1 LFFPCILHSP
11 AGKVK
16 MSHNIAAI
24 DVHKKL
30 LVVVIANSG
39 KPDVILQSRKFGTG
53 AAELRHLLV
62 WLSQYEV
69 VEAVMES
76 TAQYWK
82 PVWMELEPHMRLH
95 LAQAQSNKARKGR
108 KSDLADAK
116 RLLRRFVA
124 GELDLSFIPEPEQR
138 VWRMVTRGRLQLIRE
153 RVQLQNQ
160 IESLLEEGRIKLS
173 SVITDLLGA
182 SGRRILRAMANGAAD
197 PEALAALGDRH
208 LKCGLPAL
216 VDALTGSMGN
226 IHRRLLAQHLDRIEL
241 IDRQI
246 EELNQ
251 TAALQMQ
258 RYQEAVTR
266 LIEIPGIGAEAAQEI
281 LAEIGPEAAAFP
293 SSAQLASW
301 IGVCP
306 GSDESAGEN
315 HSGRCAKGNRFL
327 RRLLSQAS
335 QAAARTKGSHLESVF
350 KRLVVRLGYV
360 KAIWAIAHRICIIVW
375 KILHQGDRFIEF
387 SEARNPKAIQ
397 RAINHHLKA
406 LRRLGYA
413 IPQPAVAARA

>member
-1 LFFPCILHSP
+1 
-11 AGKVK
+11 
-16 MSHNIAAI
+16 MSHNIASI

-30 LVVVIANSG
+30 LVVVIASSD
-39 KPDVILQSRKFGTG
+39 KPDVPLQSRKFGGG
-53 AAELRHLLV
+53 AAELRHLLT
-62 WLSQYEV
+62 WLTEYEV
-69 VEAVMES
+69 IEAVMES

-95 LAQAQSNKARKGR
+95 LAQAQSNKAPKGR

-116 RLLRRFVA
+116 RLLRRFAA
-124 GELDLSFIPEPEQR
+124 GELMLSFIPEPEQR
-138 VWRMVTRGRLQLIRE
+138 AWRMVTRGRLQLVRE

-173 SVITDLLGA
+173 SVVSDLLGA
-182 SGRRILRAMANGAAD
+182 SGRRILRALAEGNTN
-197 PEALAALGDRH
+197 PEALAALGDSK

-216 VDALTGSMGN
+216 VDALTGSMGE

-251 TAALQMQ
+251 TAASQMQ
-258 RYQEAVTR
+258 KYQEAVTR
-266 LIEIPGIGAEAAQEI
+266 LIEVPGIGAEAAQEI

-293 SSAQLASW
+293 SAGQLASW

-327 RRLLSQAS
+327 RRLLCQSA
-335 QAAARTKGSHLESVF
+335 QAAVRTRGSHLESVF
-350 KRLVVRLGYV
+350 KRLVVRLGYA
-360 KAIWAIAHRICIIVW
+360 KAVWAIAHRICIIVW
-375 KILHQGDRFIEF
+375 KILHKGDRFIEF
-387 SEARNPKAIQ
+387 SEARNPKAIR
-397 RAINHHLKA
+397 RAINLHLKA

-413 IPQPAVAARA
+413 IPQPDVAARG

>member
-1 LFFPCILHSP
+1 
-11 AGKVK
+11 

-30 LVVVIANSG
+30 LVVVIASSA
-39 KPDVILQSRKFGTG
+39 KPDVSLQSRRFASA
-53 AAELRHLLV
+53 AAELHHLLT

-69 VEAVMES
+69 TEAVMES

-95 LAQAQSNKARKGR
+95 LAQAQSNKARTGR

-124 GELDLSFIPEPEQR
+124 GELALSFIPEPEQR
-138 VWRMVTRGRLQLIRE
+138 AWRIVTRGRLQLIRE

-160 IESLLEEGRIKLS
+160 IESLLEEGGIKLS
-173 SVITDLLGA
+173 SVITDLLGK
-182 SGRRILRAMANGAAD
+182 SGRRILRAMANGTVS
-197 PEALAALGDRH
+197 PEDLAALGDQH
-208 LKCGLPAL
+208 LKCGVAAL
-216 VDALTGSMGN
+216 VDALTGSMQP
-226 IHRRLLAQHLDRIEL
+226 IHRRLLTQLLDRIEL

-251 TAALQMQ
+251 MAAAQMQ
-258 RYQEAVTR
+258 TYQEAVTR

-281 LAEIGPEAAAFP
+281 LAEIGPQAAAFP

-327 RRLLSQAS
+327 RRLLAQAA

-360 KAIWAIAHRICIIVW
+360 KAIWAIAHRICVIVW
-375 KILHQGDRFIEF
+375 KVLHKGARFIEF
-387 SEARNPKAIQ
+387 SQARNPKAIQ
-397 RAINHHLKA
+397 RAITHHLKA

-413 IPQPAVAARA
+413 IPLPAVAHPK

>member
-1 LFFPCILHSP
+1 
-11 AGKVK
+11 
-16 MSHNIAAI
+16 MSHNIAGI

-30 LVVVIANSG
+30 LVVVIADSA
-39 KPDVILQSRKFGTG
+39 KPDVPLQSRKFGTG
-53 AAELRHLLV
+53 AAELRHLSA

-69 VEAVMES
+69 AEAVMES
-76 TAQYWK
+76 TAQYWR

-95 LAQAQSNKARKGR
+95 LAQAQSNRAPKGR
-108 KSDLADAK
+108 KSDLADTK
-116 RLLRRFVA
+116 RLLRRFAA
-124 GELDLSFIPEPEQR
+124 GELKLSFIPEPEQR

-173 SVITDLLGA
+173 SVITDLLGV
-182 SGRRILRAMANGAAD
+182 SGRRILRAMAQGEIN
-197 PEALAALGDRH
+197 PETLAALGDRH

-216 VDALTGSMGN
+216 ADALAGSMGE
-226 IHRRLLAQHLDRIEL
+226 IHRRLLAQHLDRIDL

-251 TAALQMQ
+251 TAASQM
-258 RYQEAVTR
+258 RKHREAVTR
-266 LIEIPGIGAEAAQEI
+266 LIEIPGIGAQAAQEI

-293 SSAQLASW
+293 SAGQLASW

-327 RRLLSQAS
+327 RRLLCQAA

-360 KAIWAIAHRICIIVW
+360 KAIWAIAHRICIIIW
-375 KILHQGDRFIEF
+375 KILHQADRFIEF
-387 SEARNPKAIQ
+387 SEARNPQAIR

-406 LRRLGYA
+406 LRRLGYPV
-413 IPQPAVAARA
+413 PQPAVAARG

>member
-1 LFFPCILHSP
+1 
-11 AGKVK
+11 
-16 MSHNIAAI
+16 MSHTIAAI

-30 LVVVIANSG
+30 LVVVIADSG
-39 KPDVILQSRKFGTG
+39 KPDVALQSRRFGSG
-53 AAELRHLLV
+53 AAELRHLSA

-69 VEAVMES
+69 AEAVMES
-76 TAQYWK
+76 TAQYWR

-95 LAQAQSNKARKGR
+95 LAQAKSNRAPKGR

-116 RLLRRFVA
+116 RLLRRYAA
-124 GELDLSFIPEPEQR
+124 GELMLSFIPEPEQR
-138 VWRMVTRGRLQLIRE
+138 AWRMVTRGRLQLIRE

-182 SGRRILRAMANGAAD
+182 SGRRILRCMANGETN
-197 PEALAALGDRH
+197 PETLAALGDRN
-208 LKCGLPAL
+208 LRCGVPAL
-216 VDALTGSMGN
+216 VDALSGAMGDL
-226 IHRRLLAQHLDRIEL
+226 HRRLLAQHLDRIEL

-251 TAALQMQ
+251 TAASHLHQHA
-258 RYQEAVTR
+258 EAVTR
-266 LIEIPGIGAEAAQEI
+266 LVEMPGIGVEAAQEI
-281 LAEIGPEAAAFP
+281 LAEIGPQAAAFP
-293 SSAQLASW
+293 SAQQLASW

-306 GSDESAGEN
+306 GSNESAGEN

-327 RRLLSQAS
+327 RRLLCQAA
-335 QAAARTKGSHLESVF
+335 QAAARTNGSHLQSVF
-350 KRLVVRLGYV
+350 KRLVVRLGYA
-360 KAIWAIAHRICIIVW
+360 KAIWAIAHRLCLIVW
-375 KILHQGDRFIEF
+375 KILHNGDRFIEF
-387 SEARNPKAIQ
+387 SEARNPKAIR

-413 IPQPAVAARA
+413 IPLPFADARR

>member
-1 LFFPCILHSP
+1 
-11 AGKVK
+11 
-16 MSHNIAAI
+16 
-24 DVHKKL
+24 
-30 LVVVIANSG
+30 
-39 KPDVILQSRKFGTG
+39 
-53 AAELRHLLV
+53 
-62 WLSQYEV
+62 
-69 VEAVMES
+69 
-76 TAQYWK
+76 
-82 PVWMELEPHMRLH
+82 
-95 LAQAQSNKARKGR
+95 
-108 KSDLADAK
+108 
-116 RLLRRFVA
+116 
-124 GELDLSFIPEPEQR
+124 
-138 VWRMVTRGRLQLIRE
+138 
-153 RVQLQNQ
+153 
-160 IESLLEEGRIKLS
+160 
-173 SVITDLLGA
+173 
-182 SGRRILRAMANGAAD
+182 MANGEAS

-216 VDALTGSMGN
+216 VDALTGSMGD
-226 IHRRLLAQHLDRIEL
+226 IHRRLLAQHPDRIEL

-251 TAALQMQ
+251 TAAAQM
-258 RYQEAVTR
+258 RDYQEAVAR

-327 RRLLSQAS
+327 RRLLSQAA
-335 QAAARTKGSHLESVF
+335 QAAARTRGSRLESVF

-387 SEARNPKAIQ
+387 GEARNPKAI
-397 RAINHHLKA
+397 RCAINHHLKA

-413 IPQPAVAARA
+413 IPRPAVAASA